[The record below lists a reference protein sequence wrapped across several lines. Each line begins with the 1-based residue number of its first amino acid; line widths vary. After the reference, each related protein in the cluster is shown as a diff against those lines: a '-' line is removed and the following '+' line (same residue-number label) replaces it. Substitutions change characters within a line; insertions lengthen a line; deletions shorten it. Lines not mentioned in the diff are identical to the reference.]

1 MKKFLSLLF
10 SLFILSCKEN
20 NLKNFPIQ
28 SENGFF
34 QMVVEIPA
42 GTNKKYEFDSESLT
56 FIVDQRDGKDRIINY
71 LPYPGN
77 YGFIPS
83 TYCDPETGGD
93 GDPVDVI
100 LLCESLP
107 QGSLV
112 EIIPIGTIKL
122 MDNQEEDYKI
132 IAVPATDELNHLG
145 IKTWEEFQAQNK
157 GISSILE
164 IWLKNYDSDD
174 LEIKGWL
181 NQVETMDY
189 IEKRQIKF

>member
-132 IAVPATDELNHLG
+132 IAVPATDELNHWG
-145 IKTWEEFQAQNK
+145 IKTWEEFQSHNK

-189 IEKRQIKF
+189 IEKRQIKI

>member
-20 NLKNFPIQ
+20 NLKKFPIQ

-132 IAVPATDELNHLG
+132 IAVPATDKLNHLG